1 MRARFLKHAR
11 ALVRA
16 KIVSAE
22 FVKRVTEIRSAL
34 VASVSTSRGRERH
47 VLLAAGLLLCDLR
60 LQGWLCRIRSGSV
73 EVRPPDRLTADCIA
87 EKGRIRRQELLRR
100 DAQLSQAAVQAFVRS
115 MECTRLYNGRAV
127 SIFSLMRDGRELADA
142 LRRARAHSNNGWA
155 DALARVVDP
164 YIQVVDSLEA
174 KCPFTG
180 LPLMQIWRYFRHT
193 WVNQHTS
200 VPGRSMAFLIRD
212 AAAPFHAVIGI
223 GALSSPIVQI
233 RVRDSWVGWQPE
245 QFIESLRAKPTAAV
259 ARWLVKTVDRAIR
272 EIYVRDFL
280 EEGILLPRHLTAPN
294 DDVISS
300 LVRFATGQRRRH
312 HRFVQARDHK
322 RAKRASPRHWIERA
336 RTHLFRS
343 KRALSLATYLAA
355 RARLKQSFGRRPTAA
370 KLRRLVQTAEGANL
384 VRKILRK
391 AKADQIG
398 IAVADISVCGA
409 IQPYNAILGGKLVAM
424 LAASPQIVREYAKR
438 YAHTES
444 EIASAMAG
452 RPIVRR
458 PNLVLLG
465 TTSLYGV
472 GSSQYNRV
480 KIPCELIGG
489 QAGEVIRYEALGY
502 SEAFGTSQYSDET
515 VEALTTLVEQEGDG
529 QRVNSIFGEG
539 VSPKLRKIRAGI
551 DLLNFPAELLLRHHR
566 RRTVYGISLIR
577 NLREYL
583 IGLERKPTFL
593 FRLDAETKTTATIAA
608 WWRERWLRGR
618 IHSDAALDEVARH
631 TLIRPIRH
639 GARVPQPDVAAF
651 QPDASVSIDAVEVFA
666 LRE

>member
-1 MRARFLKHAR
+1 MRVQFLKHVR

-16 KIVSAE
+16 NIDSAE
-22 FVKRVTEIRSAL
+22 FDKRMTEIRSAL
-34 VASVSTSRGRERH
+34 VASMSTSRGRERH
-47 VLLAAGLLLCDLR
+47 LLLAAGLLLTDLR
-60 LQGWLCRIRSGSV
+60 LQGWLCRIRRGNV
-73 EVRPPDRLTADCIA
+73 EVRPPDRLTADRIA
-87 EKGRIRRQELLRR
+87 EKERIRRQELLRR
-100 DAQLSQAAVQAFVRS
+100 DAQLSQPSVQAFIRS
-115 MECTRLYNGRAV
+115 MESTRRYNGRSV

-164 YIQVVDSLEA
+164 YIQVVDSLQAE
-174 KCPFTG
+174 CRFTG

-212 AAAPFHAVIGI
+212 AAAPFHPVIGI

-233 RVRDSWVGWQPE
+233 RARDSWVGWESE
-245 QFIESLRAKPTAAV
+245 QFIERLRAKPTASV

-272 EIYVRDFL
+272 EIYVSDFM
-280 EEGILLPRHLTAPN
+280 EEGILSPRHLTAPT
-294 DDVISS
+294 DDVIDS

-322 RAKRASPRHWIERA
+322 RERRSSSRHWIERA

-355 RARLKQSFGRRPTAA
+355 RAQLRQSFGRRPTAA
-370 KLRRLVQTAEGANL
+370 KLAELVQTAEGANV
-384 VRKILRK
+384 VRKIVRK

-424 LAASPQIVREYAKR
+424 LATSPQIVNEYARR
-438 YAHTES
+438 YARAES

-452 RPIVRR
+452 RPIVRK

-472 GSSQYNRV
+472 GSSQYNRI
-480 KIPCELIGG
+480 KIPCERIGG
-489 QAGEVIRYEALGY
+489 KTGELIRYEELGY

-551 DLLNFPAELLLRHHR
+551 DLLNFPAELLLRHYR

-583 IGLERKPTFL
+583 LGLERKPAFL
-593 FRLDAETKTTATIAA
+593 FRLDAETQTTAAIAA
-608 WWRERWLRGR
+608 WWRERWLRRR
-618 IHSDAALDEVARH
+618 IHSDAVLDEVARH
-631 TLIRPIRH
+631 TLVHPIRH
-639 GARVPQPDVAAF
+639 GARVPQP
-651 QPDASVSIDAVEVFA
+651 ASVDSDSGVSVDWSEAFA
-666 LRE
+666 LPE